1 MAKADSRVRVLRAT
15 IETLAAEGHAHT
27 TARAIARTGGFA
39 PGVIYYHF
47 ADLDDLFAAA
57 AQYTSRARLSR
68 YREQIGGVTSAV
80 ELVRQL
86 RLLHAEDRTSGH
98 IAAVQ
103 QLFAAAAPS
112 QATARSRLA
121 AQIQDEARQWRA
133 LAETVIHAMVTGTP
147 FAAVIPVPELATAA
161 VATYLGLELLPQ
173 PDEAGTDSLFDA
185 AASAASLL
193 EAFRRAL
200 PARPARSTAVP
211 GADAS
216 MARWP
221 PRAAEG
227 GAGRRSQRDSSGGGR
242 HAGRRAAPN
251 WTKQA
256 GWCRLWVSVPYWSPL
271 LSVVTRPESGHSM
284 APLDRGAARP
294 DIRHHDGMPRRR
306 HGSSCPTA
314 RPLLIRSRASG
325 VLSSAR
331 RSGWEQ

>member
-1 MAKADSRVRVLRAT
+1 MVRADSRVRVLRAT

-47 ADLDDLFAAA
+47 ADLDDLFAVA
-57 AQYTSRARLSR
+57 AQYASRARLSR
-68 YREQIGGVTSAV
+68 YSEQIGGVTSAV
-80 ELVRQL
+80 ELVRTL

-103 QLFAAAAPS
+103 QLFAAAAAPS
-112 QATARSRLA
+112 KATARSRLA

-147 FAAVIPVPELATAA
+147 FAAIIPVPELATAA

-193 EAFRRAL
+193 EPFRRAL

-211 GADAS
+211 GTDAS

-242 HAGRRAAPN
+242 HGGRRAAPA

-256 GWCRLWVSVPYWSPL
+256 GWCRLWVSVPYRSPL
-271 LSVVTRPESGHSM
+271 LSVVTRPEFGQAM
-284 APLDRGAARP
+284 ATLDRGAARS
-294 DIRHHDGMPRRR
+294 DIRDHDGMPRRR

-331 RSGWEQ
+331 SSG